1 MKVRVL
7 SIPVQDQDKA
17 LKFYTEVLEFVKE
30 YDIPLAEGNRWLTVV
45 SKEQPNGPEILLEPS
60 PRNFEPAKTYQKALF
75 EAGIPCA
82 QFDVDDVKKE
92 HERLTRLNVDFTVKP
107 TEIGTARIAVFSDTC
122 GNLIQIAQLL

>member
-17 LKFYTEVLEFVKE
+17 LKFYTGVLGFVKK

-45 SKEQPNGPEILLEPS
+45 SKEQPNGPEILLEPA
-60 PRNFEPAKTYQKALF
+60 PKHFEPAKTYQKALF

-82 QFDVDDVKKE
+82 QFDVDSVQKE
-92 HERLTRLNVDFTVKP
+92 HERLTRLKVDFTVKP